1 MQNDPQ
7 ASSRKCAC
15 KARCSARVLGALLT
29 LGVVAALAFH
39 LGRDAAPQTTGAASG
54 ARLAAQGGD
63 DIPTL
68 YPR

>member
-15 KARCSARVLGALLT
+15 KARCSARVLGALLA
-29 LGVVAALAFH
+29 LGLVAALAFH
-39 LGRDAAPQTTGAASG
+39 LGRDSGQQNTGAVSG
-54 ARLAAQGGD
+54 AKLAAQAGD

>member
-7 ASSRKCAC
+7 AASRKCAC
-15 KARCSARVLGALLT
+15 KPRCSARMLGALAA

-39 LGRDAAPQTTGAASG
+39 LGRDAAPQATGAASG
-54 ARLAAQGGD
+54 AKLAAQAGD